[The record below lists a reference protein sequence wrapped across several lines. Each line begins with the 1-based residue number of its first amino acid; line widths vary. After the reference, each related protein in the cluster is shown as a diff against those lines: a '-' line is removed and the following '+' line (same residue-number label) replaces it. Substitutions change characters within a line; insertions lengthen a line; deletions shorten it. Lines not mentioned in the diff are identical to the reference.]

1 LKAFEPVA
9 GWLAILVFV
18 VLVGYLIRVPLK
30 KAGAPDEPAPP
41 SAAF

>member
-1 LKAFEPVA
+1 VA
-9 GWLAILVFV
+9 GWLALAVFA
-18 VLVGYLIRVPLK
+18 VLVGYLIMVPLK